1 MLPSDIIVSVLPS
14 DIIVSVLPND
24 IIITQY
30 NQIINSDTIET
41 M

>member
-1 MLPSDIIVSVLPS
+1 MLPSDII
-14 DIIVSVLPND
+14 ISVLPND

-30 NQIINSDTIET
+30 NRIINSDTIET